1 MDSELLAS
9 EVFKQPF
16 DAYVVLDPL
25 DEQKPVDLFYQRGWV
40 ERGGPLYFHTPM
52 ESILKASPWLIK
64 LKPETYIEIEQW
76 IKKKPSLTWGWLY
89 SSQQNWNEQLSH
101 WKQYLR
107 VIINEQLRVLRFQDS
122 RILELWLS
130 ENEPQLWQYLL
141 APIES
146 IYMPSG
152 KLYMRRNHGMSTLIS
167 PWVLPAS
174 LINSWGQS
182 CYGIKVKASNL
193 EMELWENQPEKA
205 LELSRNNT
213 DLEAVFVRYLTKQVE
228 GKQLIAPL
236 LLSSVL
242 SEVFLEQ

>member
-1 MDSELLAS
+1 
-9 EVFKQPF
+9 
-16 DAYVVLDPL
+16 
-25 DEQKPVDLFYQRGWV
+25 
-40 ERGGPLYFHTPM
+40 
-52 ESILKASPWLIK
+52 
-64 LKPETYIEIEQW
+64 
-76 IKKKPSLTWGWLY
+76 
-89 SSQQNWNEQLSH
+89 
-101 WKQYLR
+101 
-107 VIINEQLRVLRFQDS
+107 
-122 RILELWLS
+122 
-130 ENEPQLWQYLL
+130 
-141 APIES
+141 
-146 IYMPSG
+146 MPSG
-152 KLYMRRNHGMSTLIS
+152 KLYMRRNHGMSTLVS

-242 SEVFLEQ
+242 SEVFLEK